1 MKKNHK
7 PIKTIGAL
15 AGGVSLTAVIA
26 FLLTPVL
33 LLALAGCGTAGESSD
48 GDSTTCAYLGHGFRQ
63 CEITLDDTRKVT
75 CVKFGGYRVGGG
87 MSCDWDHASGADREP
102 GR

>member
-1 MKKNHK
+1 MKR
-7 PIKTIGAL
+7 KTRMAL
-15 AGGVSLTAVIA
+15 ADDIGIMAVIA

-33 LLALAGCGTAGESSD
+33 LLAPAGCGTAGESSD
-48 GDSTTCAYLGHGFRQ
+48 GDSTTCADLGHGFRQ

>member
-1 MKKNHK
+1 MKR
-7 PIKTIGAL
+7 KTKITLTGGIG
-15 AGGVSLTAVIA
+15 VTAVIA

-48 GDSTTCAYLGHGFRQ
+48 GDPTDCAYLGSGFRQ
-63 CEITLDDTRKVT
+63 CEITLNDTRKVT

-87 MSCDWDHASGADREP
+87 MSCDWDHAGGADREP
-102 GR
+102 R

>member
-15 AGGVSLTAVIA
+15 AGGVSLTAVIV

-48 GDSTTCAYLGHGFRQ
+48 GDSTTCADLGSGFRQ
-63 CEITLDDTRKVT
+63 CEITLNDTRKVT
-75 CVKFGGYRVGGG
+75 CVEFGGYRVGGG
-87 MSCDWDHASGADREP
+87 MSCDWGHAGGADREP
-102 GR
+102 R

>member
-15 AGGVSLTAVIA
+15 AGGIV

-33 LLALAGCGTAGESSD
+33 LLALAGCDTAGESSD
-48 GDSTTCAYLGHGFRQ
+48 GDPTDCAYPGHGFRQ
-63 CEITLDDTRKVT
+63 CEITLNDTRKVT

-87 MSCDWDHASGADREP
+87 MSCDWDHAGGADRGP
-102 GR
+102 R